1 MEWLLR
7 VVDVRA
13 ALTGRGYPPGLETE
27 VHLAVRDEVCP
38 WNNGRFVLT
47 VADGRGEVREGE
59 RSDVIL
65 DARGLAALYTGYLT
79 PAALQQVGLAAG
91 EPRALA
97 AAGLPFAGPA
107 PWMPDMF

>member
-1 MEWLLR
+1 M
-7 VVDVRA
+7 
-13 ALTGRGYPPGLETE
+13 LE
-27 VHLAVRDEVCP
+27 VRDRFCP
-38 WNNGRFVLT
+38 WNDGRFVLA
-47 VADGRGEVREGE
+47 VADGRGEVREGG

-65 DARGLAALYTGYLT
+65 DARGLAALYSGYLS
-79 PAALQQVGLAAG
+79 PVALQQVGLAAG